1 MIQYVQE
8 QALPKLSETS
18 IFKKLY
24 SQDNVAK
31 NIGKAL
37 KDNAHFVKKDELV
50 EILSLMKLNGDA
62 IVKKAV
68 SAYEKG
74 DIIIHFNEDFM
85 LSSDSNIPG
94 MLPFMI
100 VGKDGGHKGVIFATT
115 FMKNIKSD
123 REYRSLMAVLEAC
136 YVALEMTKSPSKFTN
151 NRMLVQRLCLTY
163 TLMATAPL
171 EQRLYVKGENLTK
184 AMLYSL
190 AFFYKM
196 IDGND
201 KLDAG
206 SLPIK
211 SIILDKVD
219 KKLVDEIIAEVKALP
234 DTNFMGLVELFKK
247 INPIRYKDLDAQ
259 YMPIFVSV
267 CGMAIMLA
275 LENPT
280 YLFLLITSAT
290 YKSPLTQ
297 FGLNRTVKD
306 VTKRIQVLLTQV
318 L

>member
-74 DIIIHFNEDFM
+74 DIYIHFNEDFM

-94 MLPFMI
+94 VLPFMI
-100 VGKDGGHKGVIFATT
+100 VGKNGAHKGVIFATT

>member
-68 SAYEKG
+68 ASYEKG
-74 DIIIHFNEDFM
+74 DIYIHFNEDFM

-100 VGKDGGHKGVIFATT
+100 VGKDGGHKGIIFATT

-136 YVALEMTKSPSKFTN
+136 YVALEMAKSPNKFTN

-259 YMPIFVSV
+259 YMPIFVST